1 MLPVAGHEES
11 MQRIVEAG
19 HEFANHMPADRSY
32 EDDTREVVDAALR
45 ETNDIITQFQ
55 PDGVRWFR

>member
-1 MLPVAGHEES
+1 

-32 EDDTREVVDAALR
+32 KDDTKEVVDAALR